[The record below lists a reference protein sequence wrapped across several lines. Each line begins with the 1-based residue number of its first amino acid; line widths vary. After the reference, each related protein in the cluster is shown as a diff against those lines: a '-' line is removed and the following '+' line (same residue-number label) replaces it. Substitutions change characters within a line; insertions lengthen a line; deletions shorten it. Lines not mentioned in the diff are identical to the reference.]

1 MKHKAF
7 WETMLWIC
15 AALPLAATAAL
26 YPLLPEVI
34 PIHWNASGEIDGWG
48 PRSQAFI
55 LAAVCLGVSLLLR
68 FLPLLDPKRNSYR
81 QFSRGYFAVRLV
93 CAAFFCLMQGV
104 TLASAFHPAALPMD
118 RLTFGGMGLVFCV
131 MGNFMPKFKH
141 GAGWPSRCWRYFWA
155 ARLSLW
161 RLWWCCR
168 LWGWCRWC
176 IPGGCGRPAAP
187 GDLSHSAQPKGPA
200 VRNFC
205 AKCPILPHRL
215 ILHGGWG
222 ILGVRKITGF
232 PRYKML
238 L

>member
-34 PIHWNASGEIDGWG
+34 PIHWNASGEIDGWV

-141 GAGWPSRCWRYFWA
+141 NYFCGIRTPWSLASEENWWRT
-155 ARLSLW
+155 
-161 RLWWCCR
+161 
-168 LWGWCRWC
+168 
-176 IPGGCGRPAAP
+176 
-187 GDLSHSAQPKGPA
+187 
-200 VRNFC
+200 
-205 AKCPILPHRL
+205 HRL
-215 ILHGGWG
+215 AGLFWFWGGLA
-222 ILGVRKITGF
+222 IAVLAVFLGGTALTLAAVVVLSVVGLVPVVYSWWLWQTG
-232 PRYKML
+232 RTR
-238 L
+238 

>member
-48 PRSQAFI
+48 PRFQAFI

-104 TLASAFHPAALPMD
+104 TLASAFHPAALPID

-141 GAGWPSRCWRYFWA
+141 NYFCGIRTPWSLASEENWWRT
-155 ARLSLW
+155 
-161 RLWWCCR
+161 
-168 LWGWCRWC
+168 
-176 IPGGCGRPAAP
+176 
-187 GDLSHSAQPKGPA
+187 
-200 VRNFC
+200 
-205 AKCPILPHRL
+205 HRL
-215 ILHGGWG
+215 AGLFWFWGGLA
-222 ILGVRKITGF
+222 IAVLAVFLGGTALTLAAVVVLSVVGLVPVVYSWWLWQTG
-232 PRYKML
+232 RTR
-238 L
+238 

>member
-141 GAGWPSRCWRYFWA
+141 NYFCGIRTPWSLSSEENWWRT
-155 ARLSLW
+155 
-161 RLWWCCR
+161 
-168 LWGWCRWC
+168 
-176 IPGGCGRPAAP
+176 
-187 GDLSHSAQPKGPA
+187 
-200 VRNFC
+200 
-205 AKCPILPHRL
+205 HRL
-215 ILHGGWG
+215 AGLFWFWGGLA
-222 ILGVRKITGF
+222 IAVLAVFLGGTALTLAAVVVLSVVGLVPVVYSWWLWQTG
-232 PRYKML
+232 RTR
-238 L
+238 

>member
-1 MKHKAF
+1 MKHTAF

-104 TLASAFHPAALPMD
+104 TLASAFHPAALPID

-141 GAGWPSRCWRYFWA
+141 NYFCGIRTPWSLASEENWWRT
-155 ARLSLW
+155 
-161 RLWWCCR
+161 
-168 LWGWCRWC
+168 
-176 IPGGCGRPAAP
+176 
-187 GDLSHSAQPKGPA
+187 
-200 VRNFC
+200 
-205 AKCPILPHRL
+205 HRL
-215 ILHGGWG
+215 AGLFWFWGGLA
-222 ILGVRKITGF
+222 IAVLAVFLGGTALTLAAVVVLSVVGLVPVVYSWWLWQTG
-232 PRYKML
+232 RTR
-238 L
+238 

>member
-34 PIHWNASGEIDGWG
+34 PIHWNASGEIDGWA

-93 CAAFFCLMQGV
+93 CATFFCLMQGV
-104 TLASAFHPAALPMD
+104 TLASAFHPAALPID

-141 GAGWPSRCWRYFWA
+141 NYFCGIRTPWSLASEENWWRTHRLAGLFWFWGGLAIAVLAVFLGGTALTLA
-155 ARLSLW
+155 AVVVLSVVGLV
-161 RLWWCCR
+161 
-168 LWGWCRWC
+168 
-176 IPGGCGRPAAP
+176 
-187 GDLSHSAQPKGPA
+187 PA
-200 VRNFC
+200 VYSWW
-205 AKCPILPHRL
+205 L
-215 ILHGGWG
+215 WQ
-222 ILGVRKITGF
+222 TG
-232 PRYKML
+232 RTR
-238 L
+238 

>member
-34 PIHWNASGEIDGWG
+34 PIHWNTSGEIDGWA

-104 TLASAFHPAALPMD
+104 TLASAFHPAALPID

-141 GAGWPSRCWRYFWA
+141 NYFCGIRTPWSLASEENWWRTHRLAGLFWFWGGLAIAVLAVFLGGTALTLA
-155 ARLSLW
+155 AVVVLSVVGLV
-161 RLWWCCR
+161 
-168 LWGWCRWC
+168 
-176 IPGGCGRPAAP
+176 
-187 GDLSHSAQPKGPA
+187 PA
-200 VRNFC
+200 VYSWW
-205 AKCPILPHRL
+205 L
-215 ILHGGWG
+215 WQ
-222 ILGVRKITGF
+222 TG
-232 PRYKML
+232 RTR
-238 L
+238 

>member
-34 PIHWNASGEIDGWG
+34 PIHWNASGEIDGWA

-104 TLASAFHPAALPMD
+104 TLASAFHPAALPID

-141 GAGWPSRCWRYFWA
+141 NYFCGIRTPWSLASVENWWRT
-155 ARLSLW
+155 
-161 RLWWCCR
+161 
-168 LWGWCRWC
+168 
-176 IPGGCGRPAAP
+176 
-187 GDLSHSAQPKGPA
+187 
-200 VRNFC
+200 
-205 AKCPILPHRL
+205 HRL
-215 ILHGGWG
+215 AGLFWFWGGLA
-222 ILGVRKITGF
+222 IAVLAVFLGGTALTLAAVVVLSVVGLVPVVYSWWLWQTG
-232 PRYKML
+232 RTR
-238 L
+238 

>member
-7 WETMLWIC
+7 WETLLWIC

-104 TLASAFHPAALPMD
+104 TLASAFHPAALPID

-141 GAGWPSRCWRYFWA
+141 NYFCGIRTPWSLVSEENWWRT
-155 ARLSLW
+155 
-161 RLWWCCR
+161 
-168 LWGWCRWC
+168 
-176 IPGGCGRPAAP
+176 
-187 GDLSHSAQPKGPA
+187 
-200 VRNFC
+200 
-205 AKCPILPHRL
+205 HRL
-215 ILHGGWG
+215 AGLFWFWGGLA
-222 ILGVRKITGF
+222 IAVLAVFLGGTALTLAAVVVLSVVGLVPVVYSWWLWQTG
-232 PRYKML
+232 RTR
-238 L
+238 

>member
-34 PIHWNASGEIDGWG
+34 PIHWNASGEIDGWA

-55 LAAVCLGVSLLLR
+55 LAAVCLGVSLLLW

-104 TLASAFHPAALPMD
+104 TLASAFHPAALPID

-141 GAGWPSRCWRYFWA
+141 NYFCGIRTPWSLASEENWWRT
-155 ARLSLW
+155 
-161 RLWWCCR
+161 
-168 LWGWCRWC
+168 
-176 IPGGCGRPAAP
+176 
-187 GDLSHSAQPKGPA
+187 
-200 VRNFC
+200 
-205 AKCPILPHRL
+205 HRL
-215 ILHGGWG
+215 AGLFWFWGGLA
-222 ILGVRKITGF
+222 IAVLAVFLGGTALTLAAVVVLSVVGLVPVVYSWWLWQTG
-232 PRYKML
+232 RTR
-238 L
+238 

>member
-15 AALPLAATAAL
+15 AALPLAATALL

-104 TLASAFHPAALPMD
+104 TLASAFHPAALPID

-141 GAGWPSRCWRYFWA
+141 NYFCGIRTPWSLASEENWWRT
-155 ARLSLW
+155 
-161 RLWWCCR
+161 
-168 LWGWCRWC
+168 
-176 IPGGCGRPAAP
+176 
-187 GDLSHSAQPKGPA
+187 
-200 VRNFC
+200 
-205 AKCPILPHRL
+205 HRL
-215 ILHGGWG
+215 AGLFWFWGGLA
-222 ILGVRKITGF
+222 IAVLAVFLGGTALTLAAVVVLSVVGLVPVVYSWWLWQTG
-232 PRYKML
+232 RTR
-238 L
+238 